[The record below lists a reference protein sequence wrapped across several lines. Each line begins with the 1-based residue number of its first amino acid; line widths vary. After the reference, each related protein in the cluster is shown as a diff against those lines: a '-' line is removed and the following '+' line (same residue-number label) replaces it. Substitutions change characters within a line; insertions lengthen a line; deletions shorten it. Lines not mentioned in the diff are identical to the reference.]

1 MSDNTNDKAA
11 EAAQEPKNIPP
22 ANLPEELLPVY
33 DWYMGKGKDQ
43 LLVAAIALV
52 VAVVAFSIFKY
63 RDGQNAEAS
72 FALTGAEGV
81 ESLEGLNTK
90 YGRTAVAPVIALRLA
105 RAYFDAGDYDKAV
118 DTYGAFAK
126 KNRKEEEAPQRS
138 KITPMRASKKSKA
151 DYSDRE
157 IMMFRPT
164 SDGEVSEIMD
174 ALLADRTVVLNLEGI
189 NETLAEKI
197 IYTISGAS
205 YALSGSMLK
214 ISNYIFIIA
223 PKSVELSGDGSDEE
237 MNRSASS
244 GSRAYEFA
252 KVAGGRF

>member
-1 MSDNTNDKAA
+1 MSFFDKIMNTFSLNDD
-11 EAAQEPKNIPP
+11 EDEYYDDDDFID
-22 ANLPEELLPVY
+22 EE
-33 DWYMGKGKDQ
+33 
-43 LLVAAIALV
+43 
-52 VAVVAFSIFKY
+52 
-63 RDGQNAEAS
+63 E
-72 FALTGAEGV
+72 EE
-81 ESLEGLNTK
+81 ESPRG
-90 YGRTAVAPVIALRLA
+90 
-105 RAYFDAGDYDKAV
+105 F
-118 DTYGAFAK
+118 FAK